1 MRGQLTINGWSHF
14 RGARLRPGVISN
26 VYRHSETGWFAQEV
40 FRGPANKFAFLTV
53 HDETGKCVGTCKS
66 VQELP

>member
-1 MRGQLTINGWSHF
+1 
-14 RGARLRPGVISN
+14 VISN

-40 FRGPANKFAFLTV
+40 FRGPANKFAFITV
-53 HDETGKCVGTCKS
+53 HDETGKCVGTCRS